1 MFGIPIV
8 STSDIP
14 FQEDLY
20 KKVLLNLVKN
30 IFKMYVL
37 LSLLEYLLTMTSKR
51 SKSVCHT

>member
-37 LSLLEYLLTMTSKR
+37 FSLLEYLLTMRSEQ